1 MYIIYFQYIQFF
13 CPACTFIMLNC
24 QYSHLSYCKSTPC
37 YNNSTCTSS
46 IAYTLFC
53 DCFLVEEHL
62 VCLSF
67 YGINFIIS
75 GSGDGSVRIWNYR
88 TGTCERCLQGHTGTV
103 WSLTRKKDILI
114 TGSHDKT
121 VSKREREKERT
132 TIMIYLYFTSS
143 TLPLSVSPYRQYC
156 GI

>member
-1 MYIIYFQYIQFF
+1 
-13 CPACTFIMLNC
+13 MLNC

-62 VCLSF
+62 VLSF

-114 TGSHDKT
+114 MDHMIKLL
-121 VSKREREKERT
+121 VRERERD
-132 TIMIYLYFTSS
+132 
-143 TLPLSVSPYRQYC
+143 
-156 GI
+156 